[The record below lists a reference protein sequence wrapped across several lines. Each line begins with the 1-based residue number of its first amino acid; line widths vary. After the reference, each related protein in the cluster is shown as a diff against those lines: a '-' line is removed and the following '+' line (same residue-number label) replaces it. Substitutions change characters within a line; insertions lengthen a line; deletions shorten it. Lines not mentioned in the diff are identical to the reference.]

1 MRKSAL
7 YSRSTSAQAVAPTV
21 PAAQRDAES
30 AAPDSTSSP
39 VSWRLRLRRISF
51 TDPRLLWA
59 AIGLL
64 SLLLIA
70 TITLALRPG
79 ARALTQDDINAAVL
93 HTLENTPLPSP
104 AARAAGVI
112 RPSVV
117 RVMGFRKG
125 KKGGDDIEHGVGTG
139 VVIVDKGVI
148 LTNLHVVQSA
158 DTIKVLFADG
168 LEATAS
174 ITGAQPENDLA
185 VLQAHKI
192 PDDLIPATMR
202 STHDLAPGDQVV
214 AVGFPFG
221 IGPSYSAGVISGL
234 KRVFRSPEGKQQL
247 NNLIQ
252 FDAAAN
258 PGNSGGPL
266 VTMDGE
272 VVGIV
277 TAILNPTPART
288 FIGIGFAVPIENA
301 AAAVGL
307 HPF

>member
-1 MRKSAL
+1 
-7 YSRSTSAQAVAPTV
+7 
-21 PAAQRDAES
+21 
-30 AAPDSTSSP
+30 
-39 VSWRLRLRRISF
+39 
-51 TDPRLLWA
+51 
-59 AIGLL
+59 
-64 SLLLIA
+64 
-70 TITLALRPG
+70 
-79 ARALTQDDINAAVL
+79 VL
-93 HTLENTPLPSP
+93 NTLEKTPLPSP
-104 AARAAGVI
+104 AARAAEVI

-117 RVMGFRKG
+117 RVTGYRAG
-125 KKGGDDIEHGVGTG
+125 KPGADDIEHGVGTG

-148 LTNLHVVQSA
+148 LTNLHVVQAA

-247 NNLIQ
+247 TNLIQ

-258 PGNSGGPL
+258 PGNSGGLLYEVKKIIVGQDILLERLIVALLARGHIL
-266 VTMDGE
+266 VEGVPGLAKTM
-272 VVGIV
+272 
-277 TAILNPTPART
+277 AIKHPGRSYRRRIPSASSLPPTWFRPT
-288 FIGIGFAVPIENA
+288 
-301 AAAVGL
+301 
-307 HPF
+307 